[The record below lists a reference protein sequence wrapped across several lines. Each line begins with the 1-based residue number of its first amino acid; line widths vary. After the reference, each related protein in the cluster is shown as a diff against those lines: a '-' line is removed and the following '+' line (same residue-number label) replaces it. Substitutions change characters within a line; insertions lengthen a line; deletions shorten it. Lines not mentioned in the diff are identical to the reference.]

1 MSIHTTGGTTSVRER
16 TTRCSCSWLIRDH
29 KPALGRVLV
38 TVLAIRQVTEDIL
51 VTGLTALGFISKTQE
66 SCLVAEDVF
75 RTVLLEVITIF
86 TTCSFVSVIS
96 GFSTC
101 STAIDLSFEVITVP
115 NAKGVVQEGLA
126 IVGVCV
132 SIQAAWCGLI
142 LQLVAGGAAEALG
155 GEVVTVCGSSG
166 AVHQC
171 GTLGWVSVS
180 IGTTW
185 KSTFPEVTAS
195 GTALALISSTGVS
208 NIGRLHILGTIVLPV
223 VTIFT
228 ACKGSIMILCTGLTA
243 FPPFNLIVTVSCA
256 NIVLYYQCTLTR
268 ICISIW
274 AVGICPILVHFT
286 SLAAV
291 IFMVQ
296 AVGFD
301 SSS

>member
-1 MSIHTTGGTTSVRER
+1 MSVHTTGGTTSVRER
-16 TTRCSCSWLIRDH
+16 TTSCSCSWLIRDH

-75 RTVLLEVITIF
+75 RTVLLKVITIF
-86 TTCSFVSVIS
+86 TTFVSVIS

-101 STAIDLSFEVITVP
+101 STAIDLSLEVITVP
-115 NAKGVVQEGLA
+115 NAKGVIQEGLA
-126 IVGVCV
+126 IVGVSV

-155 GEVVTVCGSSG
+155 GEVVTVGGSSG
-166 AVHQC
+166 TVHQC

-195 GTALALISSTGVS
+195 GTALALISGTGIS
-208 NIGRLHILGTIVLPV
+208 NIGRLHILGTIVLPM

-256 NIVLYYQCTLTR
+256 NIVLY
-268 ICISIW
+268 
-274 AVGICPILVHFT
+274 H
-286 SLAAV
+286 
-291 IFMVQ
+291 
-296 AVGFD
+296 
-301 SSS
+301 